1 MENLNKQLNLRG
13 KARKTIF
20 VCQQCGKESPKWL
33 GHCPDCG
40 AWNSFVETA
49 VSLSRT
55 SLNRPYSTGNK
66 PQELSQVEKSS
77 FPRLHLGFAEANR
90 VLGGGMV
97 PGSLVLVGGEPGI
110 GKSTLLLQ
118 TSAKATENN
127 KTVAYISGE
136 ESINQVKL
144 RSERLSIKGK
154 GIYFLS
160 ESNLAAVLECLE
172 SLQAEA
178 LSQSCE
184 PKAWQAAKGQ
194 RSNLLVVVDS
204 IQTMY
209 LDDVTGTPGSISQV
223 RECTMRLERW
233 AKQNNVPIFIT
244 GHVTKEGAIAGPGT
258 LEHIVDVVLYFEGE
272 PFSNYRVLRSVKNR
286 FGSTNEVG
294 IFEMTNA
301 GLSEVDN
308 PSQVF
313 LSAYKEG
320 TIGSVV
326 VPTLEGSRPLLVEI
340 QALTT
345 TNSFAPPR
353 RIANGIDFNRLLL
366 IIAVLTKRA
375 GLKLFNQD
383 VVVNAT
389 GGLRLNEPAID
400 MGIAL
405 AIASSFRD
413 RKPISSLAVLGELG
427 LNGELR
433 GVSQI
438 ERRIAEAAR
447 LGFKS
452 CLTPKLTPAIA
463 SAAKQS
469 LNSTN
474 IQLIEASSVAEALQ
488 LGLTPRK

>member
-1 MENLNKQLNLRG
+1 LKSSSQG
-13 KARKTIF
+13 KSKFKNVF

-33 GHCPDCG
+33 GHCPDCQ
-40 AWNSFVETA
+40 AWNSFVETRIA
-49 VSLSRT
+49 TYRTPSRSYT
-55 SLNRPYSTGNK
+55 SANK
-66 PQELSQVEKSS
+66 PQELSQVEKGGFLR
-77 FPRLHLGFAEANR
+77 FPLGFAEVNR
-90 VLGGGMV
+90 VLGGGLV

-118 TSAKATENN
+118 ISAMMAENDSA
-127 KTVAYISGE
+127 VAYISGE

-144 RSERLSIKGK
+144 RSERLGIGGK

-160 ESNLAAVLECLE
+160 EPDLLSVLECLE
-172 SLQAEA
+172 ELAPQLA
-178 LSQSCE
+178 
-184 PKAWQAAKGQ
+184 
-194 RSNLLVVVDS
+194 VIDS

-209 LDDVTGTPGSISQV
+209 LEDVAGMPGNISQV
-223 RECTMRLERW
+223 RECTWRLERW
-233 AKQNNVPIFIT
+233 AKQKNVPLLIT

-272 PFSNYRVLRSVKNR
+272 PFSSYRVLRSAKNR

-294 IFEMTNA
+294 IFEMSDR
-301 GLSEVDN
+301 GLVEVDN

-313 LSAYKEG
+313 LSAYRDG
-320 TIGSVV
+320 TAGSVV
-326 VPTLEGSRPLLVEI
+326 VPTLEGNRPLLVEI

-345 TNSFAPPR
+345 SNSFAPPR
-353 RIANGIDFNRLLL
+353 RIASGVDFNRLLL

-383 VVVNAT
+383 IIVNVT
-389 GGLRLNEPAID
+389 GGLRVNEPAVD
-400 MGIAL
+400 LGIAL

-413 RKPISSLAVLGELG
+413 VKPVSSLVALGEVG

-438 ERRIAEAAR
+438 ERRIGEAVR

-452 CLTPKLTPAIA
+452 CLVPRLRSDPIID
-463 SAAKQS
+463 
-469 LNSTN
+469 STD
-474 IQLIEASSVAEALQ
+474 IRLLQVGSVAEAVRVA
-488 LGLTPRK
+488 LTTEGK